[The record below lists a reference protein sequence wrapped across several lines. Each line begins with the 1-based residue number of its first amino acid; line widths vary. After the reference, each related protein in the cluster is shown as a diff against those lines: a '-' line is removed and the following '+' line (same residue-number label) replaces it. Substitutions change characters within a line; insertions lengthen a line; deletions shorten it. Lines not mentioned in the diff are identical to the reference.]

1 MRIEFE
7 GKIGYKMLVKNRIEQ
22 IEPLSHRATDTEF
35 ETLAFLDL
43 GSRDNADVSQLKS
56 VFQRLLGQG
65 RIGTVP
71 ARGAGENWWRVIAG
85 GGTCETNLEEE
96 NVIFPLWLSLIKIF
110 VQELVENSEPKWSFN
125 LTY

>member
-56 VFQRLLGQG
+56 VFQRLLGHD
-65 RIGTVP
+65 
-71 ARGAGENWWRVIAG
+71 
-85 GGTCETNLEEE
+85 
-96 NVIFPLWLSLIKIF
+96 F
-110 VQELVENSEPKWSFN
+110 
-125 LTY
+125 